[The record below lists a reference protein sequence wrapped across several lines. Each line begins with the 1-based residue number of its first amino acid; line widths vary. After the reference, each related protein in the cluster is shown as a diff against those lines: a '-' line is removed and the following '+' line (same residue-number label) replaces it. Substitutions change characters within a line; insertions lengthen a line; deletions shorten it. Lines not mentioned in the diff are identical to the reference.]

1 MKKVF
6 ALVLVLVLCSIMAF
20 PANAAENSMYVDT
33 DLSFSGNYANCD
45 AVIHYSGKD
54 IDATMELWYGTTL
67 MGVWFGSG
75 TDYVS
80 ISGSAGVL
88 PGRTYTLKV
97 YGTANGISFEAAPVS
112 GSC

>member
-6 ALVLVLVLCSIMAF
+6 SIFLVCLLCSFVLI
-20 PANAAENSMYVDT
+20 PAEASMKTNAVDSY
-33 DLSFSGNYANCD
+33 LSFSGNTAYCTASITN
-45 AVIHYSGKD
+45 IGKD

-80 ISGSAGVL
+80 ISGSASVL
-88 PGRTYTLKV
+88 PGRTYTLRV